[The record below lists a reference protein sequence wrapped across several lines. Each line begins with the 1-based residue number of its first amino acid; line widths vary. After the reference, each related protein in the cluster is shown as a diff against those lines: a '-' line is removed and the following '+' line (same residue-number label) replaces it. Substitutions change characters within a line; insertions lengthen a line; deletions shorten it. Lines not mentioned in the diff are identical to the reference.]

1 MEKVLTDRMSQKW
14 FVKVRA
20 GDFSPDDASQWGTPV
35 EVDSDQI
42 ETVIENNQCYSRHTQ
57 NIQISKIIFENE
69 KFLLFYKKNPKWTF
83 WPTQ

>member
-42 ETVIENNQCYSRHTQ
+42 ETVIENNECYSRHTQ
-57 NIQISKIIFENE
+57 NIQLSNIIFENE
-69 KFLLFYKKNPKWTF
+69 KLSFILQKKP
-83 WPTQ
+83 